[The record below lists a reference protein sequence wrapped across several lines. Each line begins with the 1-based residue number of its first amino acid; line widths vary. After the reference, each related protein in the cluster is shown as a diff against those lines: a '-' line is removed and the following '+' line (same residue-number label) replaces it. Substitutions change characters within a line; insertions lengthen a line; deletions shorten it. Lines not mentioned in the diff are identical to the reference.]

1 MVLEQF
7 IASFT
12 IIFLI
17 DMTLSKNLKKLKKN
31 NNKNFLSIIL
41 VVLIFFSFLQEFNI
55 FKNAY
60 YLITKD
66 YYSRATDA
74 YKKTFFSGYCKG
86 SSHGYLFYIKN
97 KYSKKFKK
105 NKIPKI
111 INNFNKKKEYWIFLN
126 INAKISND
134 QIIILNNKGNID
146 QKKYKIIDETENK
159 CFFIEGRND

>member
-74 YKKTFFSGYCKG
+74 YKKTFFSGYCEG
-86 SSHGYLFYIKN
+86 SSHGYLFYIKK
-97 KYSKKFKK
+97 KYSNIFHN
-105 NKIPKI
+105 NKLPKI
-111 INNFNKKKEYWIFLN
+111 INNFNGKQEYWIFKNLK
-126 INAKISND
+126 AKIDENYV
-134 QIIILNNKGNID
+134 IVLNGNEF
-146 QKKYKIIDETENK
+146 KKFESYKILDHHENR
-159 CFFIEGRND
+159 CFFIERIND